1 MTVPMT
7 QHVIVQWARNTAAD
21 LQRDGDEWDVDQA
34 DVDDDRVTLWRDGKI
49 VASFGRYDAAVFLVE
64 DLVDD
69 LSASDRHSRP

>member
-1 MTVPMT
+1 MT

-21 LQRDGDEWDVDQA
+21 LQRDGDEWDVDKA
-34 DVDDDRVTLWRDGKI
+34 DDRVTLWTDGKI

>member
-1 MTVPMT
+1 MT

-21 LQRDGDEWDVDQA
+21 LQRDGDEWDVDKA
-34 DVDDDRVTLWRDGKI
+34 DDRVTLWRDGKI

>member
-1 MTVPMT
+1 MT

-21 LQRDGDEWDVDQA
+21 LQRDGDEWDVDKA
-34 DVDDDRVTLWRDGKI
+34 DDRVTLWRDGKI

-69 LSASDRHSRP
+69 